1 MSHADRGWME
11 SPDKDAP
18 RRGAYQIGNVRAR
31 LLDEARDILEHEGL
45 QALNLRD
52 LAARAGITAG
62 SLYHHFDGKAALLG
76 ELAATGFEELRR
88 RVERAGGE
96 AAQGGRVRA
105 WALAYFGFAQDRPA
119 LYGLMFDPLIAHA
132 PQVSAART
140 LALKTI
146 QVFVE
151 DSPVLSRTSTPPDKI
166 ALAVWAAAH
175 GAASLTLSGAGGP
188 ELMDDVILGLEGLFL
203 RR

>member
-1 MSHADRGWME
+1 MSHADRGWMD
-11 SPDKDAP
+11 SPEKAAP
-18 RRGAYQIGNVRAR
+18 RRGAYQIGTVRGR
-31 LLDEARDILEHEGL
+31 LLDEALDILEREGL
-45 QALNLRD
+45 PALNLRD

-62 SLYHHFDGKAALLG
+62 SLYHHFDGKAALLA
-76 ELAATGFEELRR
+76 ELAAAGFEELRR

-105 WALAYFGFAQDRPA
+105 WALAYFSFAQDHPA
-119 LYGLMFDPLIAHA
+119 LYGLMFDPIIAHV
-132 PQVSAART
+132 PQVSSARVQ
-140 LALKTI
+140 AVRTI
-146 QVFVE
+146 QLLVE
-151 DSPVLSRTSTPPDKI
+151 GSPVLPRSSAPLDKI

-188 ELMDDVILGLEGLFL
+188 ELMDDVIMGLEGLFL

>member
-11 SPDKDAP
+11 NPDKAAP

-31 LLDEARDILEHEGL
+31 LLDEALDILEREGL

-62 SLYHHFDGKAALLG
+62 SLYHHFDGKSALLA
-76 ELAATGFEELRR
+76 ELAAAGFEELRR

-96 AAQGGRVRA
+96 AAEGGRVRA
-105 WALAYFGFAQDRPA
+105 WALAYFAFAQDRPA
-119 LYGLMFDPLIAHA
+119 LYGLMFDPTIAHA
-132 PQVSAART
+132 PQVSAARA
-140 LALKTI
+140 LAMRTI

-151 DSPVLSRTSTPPDKI
+151 GSPVLARASTPADKI
-166 ALAVWAAAH
+166 ALAVWAATH

-188 ELMDDVILGLEGLFL
+188 ELMGDVIQGLEGLYL

>member
-1 MSHADRGWME
+1 MSHADRGWTE
-11 SPDKDAP
+11 GPDRAAP
-18 RRGAYQIGNVRAR
+18 RRGPYQIGTVRAR
-31 LLDEARDILEHEGL
+31 LLDEALDILEHEGL

-62 SLYHHFDGKAALLG
+62 SLYHHFDGKAALLA
-76 ELAATGFEELRR
+76 ELAAAGFEELRR
-88 RVERAGGE
+88 RVEKAGCE
-96 AAQGGRVRA
+96 AAEGGRVRA

-119 LYGLMFDPLIAHA
+119 LYALMFDPTIAHA
-132 PQVSAART
+132 AQVAQARA
-140 LALKTI
+140 LAVRTI
-146 QVFVE
+146 QVLVE
-151 DSPVLSRTSTPPDKI
+151 GSPVLPRSTAPLDTI

-188 ELMDDVILGLEGLFL
+188 QLMDDVILGLEGLFL

>member
-1 MSHADRGWME
+1 ME
-11 SPDKDAP
+11 SPDKAAP

-31 LLDEARDILEHEGL
+31 LLDEALDILEHEGL
-45 QALNLRD
+45 QGLNLRD

-62 SLYHHFDGKAALLG
+62 SLYHHFDGKAALLA
-76 ELAATGFEELRR
+76 ELAAAGFEELRR
-88 RVERAGGE
+88 RVERAGGQ
-96 AAQGGRVRA
+96 AAEGGRVRA

-119 LYGLMFDPLIAHA
+119 LYGLMFDPTIAHA
-132 PQVSAART
+132 PQVVTARVQ
-140 LALKTI
+140 AVRTI
-146 QVFVE
+146 QVLVE
-151 DSPVLSRTSTPPDKI
+151 GSPVLPRSSAPLDKI

-188 ELMDDVILGLEGLFL
+188 ELMDDNILGLEGLFL

>member
-1 MSHADRGWME
+1 ME
-11 SPDKDAP
+11 SPDKAAP

-76 ELAATGFEELRR
+76 ELAAAGFEELRR

-132 PQVSAART
+132 PQVIAARA

-188 ELMDDVILGLEGLFL
+188 ELMADVILGLEGLFL

>member
-1 MSHADRGWME
+1 ME
-11 SPDKDAP
+11 SPDKAAP

-31 LLDEARDILEHEGL
+31 LLDEALDILEHEGL
-45 QALNLRD
+45 QGLNLRD

-62 SLYHHFDGKAALLG
+62 SLYHHFDGKAALLA
-76 ELAATGFEELRR
+76 ELAAAGFEELRR
-88 RVERAGGE
+88 RVERAGGQ
-96 AAQGGRVRA
+96 AAEGGRVRA

-119 LYGLMFDPLIAHA
+119 LYGLMFDPTIAHA
-132 PQVSAART
+132 PQVVTARVQ
-140 LALKTI
+140 AVRTI
-146 QVFVE
+146 QVLVE
-151 DSPVLSRTSTPPDKI
+151 GSPVLPRSSAPLDKI

-188 ELMDDVILGLEGLFL
+188 ELMDDIILGLEGLFL